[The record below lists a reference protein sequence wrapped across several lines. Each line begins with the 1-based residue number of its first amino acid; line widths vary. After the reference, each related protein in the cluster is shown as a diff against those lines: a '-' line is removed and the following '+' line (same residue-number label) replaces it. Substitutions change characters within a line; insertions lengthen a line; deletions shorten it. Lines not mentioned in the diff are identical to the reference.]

1 MFQIFSVTLR
11 GVFRDRVFYG
21 IMSVAVLLFIIP
33 LVSSLSMRIVT
44 ELSITLS
51 LSLISFILLLLAVFL
66 GGTSLWK
73 DMEKRYCFSVLGLPL
88 SRGSYLLGKFLATAL
103 FLLITTCF
111 LGVVAMGVIYFA
123 SGMYPPMRPVQ
134 WNSIAIALLF
144 DFFKYVLLVA
154 IAYLLSTVSTSFF
167 LPLFGAIV
175 LFFVGSASQEAYDF
189 VQSEQG
195 ANLAPLVKKAATAFY
210 YILPN
215 FSAFDLKVNAIYG
228 VPLSPSGLLFTAAYF
243 FVYTA
248 LVLTVSVMSFTT
260 RELK

>member
-1 MFQIFSVTLR
+1 MFQIFSVSIR

-21 IMSVAVLLFIIP
+21 ILSVAVLLFIVP

-51 LSLISFILLLLAVFL
+51 LSLISFILLLLSVFL

-73 DMEKRYCFSVLGLPL
+73 DMEKRYSFSVLGMPL
-88 SRGSYLLGKFLATAL
+88 SRGKYLLGKFLATAL

-111 LGVVAMGVIYFA
+111 LGIVALGVIYFA
-123 SGMYPPMRPVQ
+123 SGIYPPMRPVQ
-134 WNSIAIALLF
+134 WNSIVIALLF
-144 DFFKYVLLVA
+144 DYLKYLLLVA

-189 VQSEQG
+189 VRSEQG
-195 ANLAPLVKKAATAFY
+195 ADLAPLVKKAATGLY
-210 YILPN
+210 YVLPN

-228 VPLSPSGLLFTAAYF
+228 VPLSSSGLLYTGAYF
-243 FVYTA
+243 LVYTA
-248 LVLTVSVMSFTT
+248 LVLTVSVMVFDR